1 MSEKVD
7 AATRLFN
14 LTCALLYT
22 REGLNRHEIFSRV
35 SGYSEDYEPGQKNV
49 ALIKLFERDK
59 LALSAA
65 GIPWISFQP
74 PSALENNQDFYY
86 KVPKQE
92 FLWPKNLKL
101 TPKQVGL
108 LNLASTVWS
117 QAALSREA
125 ANAALRIKGL
135 GEIADV
141 SDLAALAPR
150 IRTHHPSFAKLTEAI
165 ERGIEV
171 KFGYRKPDSS
181 EVGRRTFRPWQL
193 HNISGQWLVIGF
205 DLARSEPRSF
215 LLRRI
220 ITDVELIPGEHNAP
234 SKTELANA
242 NATLEEFIKSNL
254 ATLKVKPETE
264 AWFRFE
270 MDDVAHEKPDEVSF
284 NFMDVYLL
292 ADDLRQYAGEVEVVR
307 PAALREIIES
317 GFEKVVELHHG

>member
-1 MSEKVD
+1 MIEKVD
-7 AATRLFN
+7 TATRLFN

-22 REGLNRHEIFSRV
+22 REGLNRDEIFSRV
-35 SGYSEDYEPGQKNV
+35 SGYSEQYEPGK
-49 ALIKLFERDK
+49 ASTSLIKLFERDK

-65 GIPWISFQP
+65 GIPWIKFQP
-74 PSALENNQDFYY
+74 PSALENHQDFYY

-92 FLWPKNLKL
+92 FLWPKNLTL
-101 TPKQVGL
+101 TPRQVGL

-125 ANAALRIKGL
+125 ASAALRIKGL
-135 GEIADV
+135 GEKAEV
-141 SDLAALAPR
+141 SDLVALAPR

-171 KFGYRKPDSS
+171 NFGYRKPNSV
-181 EVGRRTFRPWQL
+181 EVERRDFRPWQL

-205 DLARSEPRSF
+205 DLIRKEPRSF

-220 ITDVELIPGEHNAP
+220 ITEVTLVPGENNPP
-234 SKTELANA
+234 SKTELESANA
-242 NATLEEFIKSNL
+242 SLEEFIKSNL

-270 MDDVAHEKPDEVSF
+270 MDDVAHEKADEVSF

-292 ADDLRQYAGEVEVVR
+292 ADDLRQYAGDIEVIR
-307 PAALREIIES
+307 PANLREIIEA

>member
-22 REGLNRHEIFSRV
+22 REGLSRDQIFSRV
-35 SGYSEDYEPGQKNV
+35 SGYSQDYKPGKNSS

-74 PSALENNQDFYY
+74 PSAMEDNQEWYY

-92 FLWPKNLKL
+92 FLWPKNLIL
-101 TPKQVGL
+101 TPKQIGL

-125 ANAALRIKGL
+125 ASAALRIKGL
-135 GEIADV
+135 GERAEV

-171 KFGYRKPDSS
+171 SFGYRKPTSS
-181 EVGRRTFRPWQL
+181 EVEKRKFRPWQL

-205 DLARSEPRSF
+205 DLVREEPRSF

-220 ITDVELIPGEHNAP
+220 ITDVALLPGEANRP
-234 SKTELANA
+234 SKTELDKANA
-242 NATLEEFIKSNL
+242 SLEAFIESNL
-254 ATLKVKPETE
+254 VTLRVKPETE

-270 MDDVAHEKPDEVSF
+270 LDDVAHEKPDEVSF
-284 NFMDVYLL
+284 HFMDAHLL
-292 ADDLRQYAGEVEVVR
+292 ADDLRQYAGDIEVIR
-307 PAALREIIES
+307 PVALREIIEA
-317 GFEKVVELHHG
+317 GFERVVELHHG

>member
-1 MSEKVD
+1 MIEKVD
-7 AATRLFN
+7 AASRLFN
-14 LTCALLYT
+14 LTCALLFT
-22 REGLNRHEIFSRV
+22 REGLSRDEIFSRV
-35 SGYSEDYEPGQKNV
+35 AGYSSDYERGQKNT
-49 ALIKLFERDK
+49 ALLKLFERDK

-65 GIPWISFQP
+65 GIPWIAFQP

-92 FLWPKNLKL
+92 FLWPKNLTL
-101 TPKQVGL
+101 SPKQVGL

-150 IRTHHPSFAKLTEAI
+150 IRTHHPSFAKFAEAI

-171 KFGYRKPDSS
+171 SFGYRKPDSTDVES
-181 EVGRRTFRPWQL
+181 RKFRPWQL
-193 HNISGQWLVIGF
+193 HNISGQWLVLGF
-205 DLARSEPRSF
+205 DLVRKEARSF

-220 ITDVELIPGEHNAP
+220 ITDVELIPGEKNP
-234 SKTELANA
+234 PTKTELDLANSS
-242 NATLEEFIKSNL
+242 LEDFIKSNV

-284 NFMDVYLL
+284 NFMDAYLL
-292 ADDLRQYAGEVEVVR
+292 ADDLRQYARDIEVVR
-307 PAALREIIES
+307 PVALREIIEA
-317 GFEKVVELHHG
+317 GFEKVVELHHD